1 MGGVLGLGARPPY
14 GSPEP
19 NETTPQPDFRPHWP
33 RTGPSFPPLSGLGAG
48 GGPKRAPKSRNRF
61 LTPLFS
67 TPSTPAFKPSLRA
80 TPKPFPQ
87 KPLLKNPWSRA
98 PPLGLVVERR
108 RGPRG
113 GSLPRREEPGGRPRD
128 RRLHDRPTLAPR
140 VPRSSSSCSNVSPIA
155 SAAPVPAASRA
166 SFEG

>member
-1 MGGVLGLGARPPY
+1 MRLGI
-14 GSPEP
+14 
-19 NETTPQPDFRPHWP
+19 
-33 RTGPSFPPLSGLGAG
+33 SFPHHAIGADPTAIRDWAQAADDLGIDH
-48 GGPKRAPKSRNRF
+48 
-61 LTPLFS
+61 LIVYEHIIL
-67 TPSTPAFKPSLRA
+67 PAAELHPHETFRY
-80 TPKPFPQ
+80 TQ
-87 KPLLKNPWSRA
+87 ET
-98 PPLGLVVERR
+98 LGLVVEGR

-128 RRLHDRPTLAPR
+128 RRLHGRPALAPR